1 MTDNDWRNW
10 SRRVFKPAARESGL
24 GECRPYDLRHSFGSL
39 LLYSGSDP
47 AWIAQEMGNSVVTF
61 TRYYAHVVKDLSA
74 GNNDRID
81 EADRNART
89 TGCLPDSCQADPR
102 STKEQM
108 GITSLYG
115 KPASGSEPLTPSLRV
130 KCDPISILSLCS
142 LISPDALQMILFR
155 MPRTERASTA

>member
-24 GECRPYDLRHSFGSL
+24 GECRPDDLRHSFGSL

-74 GNNDRID
+74 GNNDRLD
-81 EADRNART
+81 EAVRNART
-89 TGCLPDSCQADPR
+89 TERLPNICQADPL
-102 STKEQM
+102 SNTEETGM
-108 GITSLYG
+108 PGLYG
-115 KPASGSEPLTPSLRV
+115 KPTSGFEPLTPSLRV
-130 KCDPISILSLCS
+130 KC
-142 LISPDALQMILFR
+142 
-155 MPRTERASTA
+155 STS